1 MARVVHY
8 RHCRLVKPIP
18 TGEKVLVS
26 WIPEPFAEVGRVLK
40 LKGDGGEWE
49 NGWVVRHAGSNRLP
63 AAKVP
68 DFHELSKA
76 HLRATGDA
84 DTA

>member
-8 RHCRLVKPIP
+8 RHCRLVKPVA
-18 TGEKVLVS
+18 TGEKVVVS
-26 WIPEPFAEVGRVLK
+26 WIPDQFAELGRVVK
-40 LKGDGGEWE
+40 LKDDNGQWE
-49 NGWVVRHAGSNRLP
+49 DGWVVREVWSERLP
-63 AAKVP
+63 ASEVP

-84 DTA
+84 ETA

>member
-8 RHCRLVKPIP
+8 RHCRLVKPVA
-18 TGEKVLVS
+18 TGEKVVVS
-26 WIPEPFAEVGRVLK
+26 WISEPFAEVGRVLK
-40 LKGDGGEWE
+40 LKGSGGWE
-49 NGWVVRHAGSNRLP
+49 DGWVVREAGSRRLT
-63 AAKVP
+63 AAQLP

-84 DTA
+84 ETA

>member
-8 RHCRLVKPIP
+8 RQCRLVKPIP

-26 WIPEPFAEVGRVLK
+26 WIPDQFAEVGRVLK
-40 LKGDGGEWE
+40 LKSDGKWE
-49 NGWVVRHAGSNRLP
+49 DGWVVRQAGSNCLP
-63 AAKVP
+63 AKDVP

-84 DTA
+84 ETA

>member
-8 RHCRLVKPIP
+8 RHCRLVKPVA
-18 TGEKVLVS
+18 TGEQVLVS
-26 WIPEPFAEVGRVLK
+26 WIPEGFAQVGRVLK
-40 LKGDGGEWE
+40 VKDAGAWDD
-49 NGWVVRHAGSNRLP
+49 GWVVREVWSSRLP
-63 AAKVP
+63 AAQVP

-84 DTA
+84 ETA

>member
-8 RHCRLVKPIP
+8 RHCRLVKPVAS
-18 TGEKVLVS
+18 GEQVLVS
-26 WIPEPFAEVGRVLK
+26 WIPEAFAQVGRVLK
-40 LKGDGGEWE
+40 LKDAGGWDD
-49 NGWVVRHAGSNRLP
+49 GWVVREVWASRLP
-63 AAKVP
+63 AAQVP